1 MLPNLVTLQKPVY
14 FDYAATTPVHPSVFE
29 QMRPY
34 FMEDFGNAGSSQHYY
49 GWVAEEAILQAR
61 MRISNYF
68 GVAPSG
74 IVFTSGA
81 TESNNLAI
89 LGYLSDK
96 QPGHIITSCIEHK
109 AVLAVCKHLETIGWS
124 VTYVAPT
131 KDGMIEVADV
141 AAAIQPNTVM
151 ISCMLVNN
159 ELGTVTNYQ
168 AIRELADQHQI
179 VFHSD
184 ATQAIGKLA
193 LDTSKLPHL
202 ISFSGHKIY
211 GPKGVGALVV
221 QSGITLQPLV
231 YGGDQERGLRSGTL
245 AVPQIV
251 GLAAC
256 FELIPELI
264 KQAQVLSEYKSR
276 IAGALPQTWIRNA
289 QNGHTVPHILSVSLP
304 QTDWETLFQ
313 RIPALAVSNGSAC
326 NAKTHLPSHV
336 LQAIGLSDSLALATL
351 RISFGL
357 STTAADV
364 DFLIDYLHEKLVNS

>member
-1 MLPNLVTLQKPVY
+1 MQKPIY

-34 FMEDFGNAGSSQHYY
+34 FMEDYGNAGSSQHYY
-49 GWVAEEAILQAR
+49 GWVAEEAIQQAR
-61 MRISNYF
+61 ACIAKYF
-68 GVAPSG
+68 GVAQSG

-109 AVLAVCKHLETIGWS
+109 AVLAVCKYLETKGWS
-124 VTYVAPT
+124 VSYLKPT
-131 KDGMIEVADV
+131 NDGMIEVADV
-141 AAAIQPNTVM
+141 AAAIQPNTLLM
-151 ISCMLVNN
+151 SFMLVNN
-159 ELGTVTNYQ
+159 ELGTVTDYQ
-168 AIRELADQHQI
+168 AIRELADQYQI

-193 LDTSKLPHL
+193 LETSKLPHL

-231 YGGDQERGLRSGTL
+231 YGGDQERGFRSGTL

-251 GLAAC
+251 GLAAS
-256 FELIPELI
+256 FELIPELL
-264 KQAQVLSEYKSR
+264 KHAQVLSDYKSR
-276 IAGALPQTWIRNA
+276 ITDAIPKTWIRNA
-289 QNGHTVPHILSVSLP
+289 QNGNTVPHIVSVSLP
-304 QTDWETLFQ
+304 HTDWETLFQ
-313 RIPALAVSNGSAC
+313 RIPGLAVSNGSAC

-357 STTAADV
+357 DTTAADV

>member
-1 MLPNLVTLQKPVY
+1 MLPNLVTLQKPIY
-14 FDYAATTPVHPSVFE
+14 FDYAATTPVHPAVFE

-34 FMEDFGNAGSSQHYY
+34 FMEDYGNAGSSQHYY
-49 GWVAEEAILQAR
+49 GWVAEEAIQHAR
-61 MRISNYF
+61 ARISKYF

-96 QPGHIITSCIEHK
+96 EPGHIITSSIEHK
-109 AVLAVCKHLETIGWS
+109 AVLAVCKQLETQGWS
-124 VTYVAPT
+124 VTYVKPT
-131 KDGMIEVADV
+131 KDGMIEVADI
-141 AAAIQPNTVM
+141 AAVIQPNTVLM
-151 ISCMLVNN
+151 SLMLVNN
-159 ELGTVTNYQ
+159 ELGTVTDYR

-221 QSGITLQPLV
+221 QAGIMLQPLV
-231 YGGDQERGLRSGTL
+231 YGGGQERGLRSGTL

-251 GLAAC
+251 GLAAS
-256 FELIPELI
+256 FELIPEMLNY
-264 KQAQVLSEYKSR
+264 AQVFSEYKSR
-276 IAGALPQTWIRNA
+276 IAEAVPKTWIRNA
-289 QNGHTVPHILSVSLP
+289 QNGNTVPHIVSVSLP

-357 STTAADV
+357 ATTAADV
-364 DFLIDYLHEKLVNS
+364 DFLIDYLHEKLVNP